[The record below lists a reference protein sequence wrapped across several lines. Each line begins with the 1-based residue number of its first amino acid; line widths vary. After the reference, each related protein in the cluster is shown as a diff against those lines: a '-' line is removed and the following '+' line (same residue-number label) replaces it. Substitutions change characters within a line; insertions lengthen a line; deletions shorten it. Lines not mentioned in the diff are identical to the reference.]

1 MKRRNSNKQK
11 LNMSKNKLDSN
22 EYTNKE
28 EYRIEEI
35 NRKELV
41 DLNKENIKNDTE
53 SSNIKITNNQ
63 SKNSDGIEKKS
74 EAKIERKG
82 SYKIKRINMDLND
95 KYWRN

>member
-1 MKRRNSNKQK
+1 
-11 LNMSKNKLDSN
+11 MSKNKLDSN
-22 EYTNKE
+22 ECTNKE

-63 SKNSDGIEKKS
+63 SKNSDGIEEKS

-82 SYKIKRINMDLND
+82 SYKIKRINIDLND

>member
-1 MKRRNSNKQK
+1 
-11 LNMSKNKLDSN
+11 MSKNKLDSN

-28 EYRIEEI
+28 EHMIEEI

-63 SKNSDGIEKKS
+63 SKNNDGIKIKEKS
-74 EAKIERKG
+74 EEKIERKG
-82 SYKIKRINMDLND
+82 SYKINK
-95 KYWRN
+95 